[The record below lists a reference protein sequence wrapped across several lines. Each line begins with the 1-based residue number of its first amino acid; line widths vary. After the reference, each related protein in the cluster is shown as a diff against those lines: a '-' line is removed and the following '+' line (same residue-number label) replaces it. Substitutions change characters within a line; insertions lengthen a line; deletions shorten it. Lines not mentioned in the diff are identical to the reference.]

1 MTTKNS
7 LRETIRGILEYLKV
21 EQSSELY
28 SALQK
33 ANDTELPKMFY
44 EMSLALSELL
54 EDKEMLNKIRVQL
67 PDGKVV
73 AFGEAH
79 KYAKQM
85 NISSGETPPLH
96 ERYVEPELEKGP
108 DLGRYV
114 PADQPFN
121 PRPSNRS
128 RSERQR

>member
-79 KYAKQM
+79 KYAK
-85 NISSGETPPLH
+85 
-96 ERYVEPELEKGP
+96 
-108 DLGRYV
+108 
-114 PADQPFN
+114 
-121 PRPSNRS
+121 
-128 RSERQR
+128 